1 VILATENELNQLISV
16 KEAIDDFKKSKV
28 IVLYRESGRLIVI
41 NYEDKPEDKI
51 AKRYKAIKKA
61 AKSLVEITNKMKI

>member
-1 VILATENELNQLISV
+1 MLATEKELNELTSV

-41 NYEDKPEDKI
+41 DYEDKPEDKL
-51 AKRYKAIKKA
+51 AKRYKAMKKA
-61 AKSLVEITNKMKI
+61 AKSLVDITNKMKI